1 MGVELR
7 QNPGK
12 NRTDCRKLMGGGRRS
27 PVRIDCR
34 KRVGKRARELG
45 LHFTA
50 AVSSSGREV
59 TVELAVAIGRAAEL
73 VAVVEDM
80 RARALRGV
88 DVNADD
94 LVRLQRLADLS
105 VLRLNLPAAAS
116 KPALDP
122 LSYAR
127 SLDDEGA
134 AP

>member
-7 QNPGK
+7 QNAGE
-12 NRTDCRKLMGGGRRS
+12 NRADCRKLMGGGRRS
-27 PVRIDCR
+27 PVRIDYR

-45 LHFTA
+45 QHFTA
-50 AVSSSGREV
+50 AVDAVGREV
-59 TVELAVAIGRAAEL
+59 TVELAVAIDGAAEL
-73 VAVVEDM
+73 VALVEDM

-88 DVNADD
+88 DVNSDD
-94 LVRLQRLADLS
+94 LVRMQRLADLS
-105 VLRLNLPAAAS
+105 VRRLNLPAAAS